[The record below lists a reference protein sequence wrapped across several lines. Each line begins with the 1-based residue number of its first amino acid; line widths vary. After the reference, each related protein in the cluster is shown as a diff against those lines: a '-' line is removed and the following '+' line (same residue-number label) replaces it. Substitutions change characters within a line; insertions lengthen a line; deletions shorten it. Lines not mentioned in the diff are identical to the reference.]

1 MKETIYLIG
10 QISVDKTES
19 YKWRKNV
26 RRVFATNDS
35 FEIIDPCNNGF
46 NQAIMA
52 NAGGDPERLQIYK
65 TKGTEL
71 LVPKDQSYVVRST
84 MAFANMN
91 TYDKKKPIIGTCFE
105 LAWYYDKPE
114 KTVIGIFDGDPRE
127 DIICNH
133 PFVRGTVDIWVK
145 DEFTACKIAQH
156 FYEDVFNE
164 FPTFEEA
171 RILEEIVKL

>member
-1 MKETIYLIG
+1 M
-10 QISVDKTES
+10 
-19 YKWRKNV
+19 
-26 RRVFATNDS
+26 FPTNNN

-46 NQAIMA
+46 NQAIIA
-52 NAGGDPERLQIYK
+52 NTGGDPERLKIYK

-71 LVPKDQSYVVRST
+71 LVPKDRSYVARST
-84 MAFANMN
+84 MVFANMN

-105 LAWYYDKPE
+105 LAWYYDKSE

-127 DIICNH
+127 DIIRNH
-133 PFVRGTVDIWVK
+133 LFVRGAIDIWVK

-156 FYEDVFNE
+156 YYEDAFNG